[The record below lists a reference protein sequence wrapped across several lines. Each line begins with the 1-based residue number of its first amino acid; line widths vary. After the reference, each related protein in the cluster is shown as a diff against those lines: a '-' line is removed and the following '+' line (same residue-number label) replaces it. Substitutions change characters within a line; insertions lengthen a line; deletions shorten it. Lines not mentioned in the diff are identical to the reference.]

1 MSNTPPS
8 TPGTLISQI
17 EAQQALLG
25 LSNEQLCTALRFEQE
40 SVLALI
46 KRGVMKIPLTKI
58 PALSAALE
66 LDVSELFRVA
76 LRESDPGL
84 SEVIEDVFNPMRLS
98 ATEVNLINHVRELSG
113 NRQGTPLVFDGRT
126 VIALVAA

>member
-17 EAQQALLG
+17 EAQQTLLG
-25 LSNEQLCTALRFEQE
+25 LSNEQLCTALRFERE

-58 PALSAALE
+58 PALAAALE
-66 LDVSELFRVA
+66 LDVSELLRGA
-76 LRESDPGL
+76 LRESDPAL